1 MEGRIE
7 SVIELVIATILVV
20 TERLS
25 LSRTLVYSMVTSV
38 LMIVVNGVDFLMS
51 AGQSRLNNDHQV
63 N

>member
-51 AGQSRLNNDHQV
+51 AGQGRLNNDQQV